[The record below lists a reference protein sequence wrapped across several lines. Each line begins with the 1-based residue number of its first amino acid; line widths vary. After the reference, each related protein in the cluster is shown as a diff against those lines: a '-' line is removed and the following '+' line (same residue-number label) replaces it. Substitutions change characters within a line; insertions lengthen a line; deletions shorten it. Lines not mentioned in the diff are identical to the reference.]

1 MTHRKLLT
9 AGIMLALLSST
20 AAAGNRMVYDYAKV
34 IDAHPIYETV
44 RVSTPRQVCRDEQV
58 VVRSGRRDS
67 YTSVIA
73 GGIIGGV
80 IGNQVIHGKYRDL
93 GTVAGALLGGSLGN
107 DYRYRQQAPYDQ
119 RYLTQRCREVAAVRE
134 ERHLTGYQVNYRY
147 QGREYWTTMDHDP
160 GRRVRVLVSVDV
172 AE

>member
-9 AGIMLALLSST
+9 AGILLALLSST
-20 AAAGNRMVYDYAKV
+20 AMAGNRMVYDYAKV
-34 IDAHPIYETV
+34 IDVRPMYETV
-44 RVSTPRQVCRDEQV
+44 RVSSPRQVCRDEEV

-80 IGNQVIHGKYRDL
+80 IGNQVVHGKYRDL

-107 DYRYRQQAPYDQ
+107 DYRQRAPYEE
-119 RYLTQRCREVAAVRE
+119 RYVTQRCREVAAVHE
-134 ERHLTGYQVNYRY
+134 ERQFTGYRVNYRY
-147 QGREYWTTMDHDP
+147 HGREYWTTMDHDP
-160 GRRVRVLVSVDV
+160 GKRVRVLVSVDV